1 MLARES
7 VCEWLFFGPN
17 TDEITREYFPPLI
30 EAIEKAC
37 QEGQVPESPVFTI
50 REKESEAFV
59 GQCALL
65 PVDFS
70 PGAYLV
76 GYQIDEPWW
85 RGGYGTEACEF
96 LVYYAFTILG
106 AFRLNGDCAA
116 GNTSSVR
123 VMEKCGFVREGRQRR
138 YWHARGGYHD
148 RLLFGLL
155 REDLEKRHLTGL
167 EEHIGWKK
175 QVKIYKNNNCKE

>member
-1 MLARES
+1 MSGSAPSSLWTSAP
-7 VCEWLFFGPN
+7 GP
-17 TDEITREYFPPLI
+17 TWSGTR
-30 EAIEKAC
+30 
-37 QEGQVPESPVFTI
+37 ST
-50 REKESEAFV
+50 
-59 GQCALL
+59 
-65 PVDFS
+65 S
-70 PGAYLV
+70 PG
-76 GYQIDEPWW
+76 GG
-85 RGGYGTEACEF
+85 GGYGTEACEF

-116 GNTSSVR
+116 GNTGSVR

-175 QVKIYKNNNCKE
+175 TSKNIQK